1 MYQINL
7 QNPFANKNININN
20 QILALMKNNP
30 QLRYIKGY
38 ENIYYNKNQIKEE
51 EKKNNAINFL
61 QISEQINNNQ
71 ININQN
77 IPNNSNKFIEIK
89 NNVVPQIFNSK
100 ISPNMNL
107 GAGEPFFNNNNINQ
121 GNFQNFTKY
130 VNDNK
135 IDNISGVPKQFQDNN
150 SQNNFQIPKQFQENN
165 SQNNMININSI
176 PPNINGQLGNNMINI
191 NNIPKNYNNNNSFII
206 INPEPQININDNQS
220 NTNIKNPIFN
230 LDIQN
235 NQKDKKKL
243 ELFTE
248 ALAQTSNNIIPN
260 TLEINNKITIK
271 FIFRDNNDPI
281 ELSNIDPNKKFSEIL
296 SNFLNAENIPNLDPQ
311 SVTAIHNCNIVNK
324 DRTLNENY
332 IKNEDK
338 ILLYSLSKQKKNS
351 NLEEDDK
358 EIISRFLDEYK
369 ANKLCVY
376 LIELEYSKNPANEI
390 PKFDINKDT
399 DELISFLLYR
409 ARKSNPGINILEHE
423 HQLVCCLTNYNWKC
437 NLCNKTYTCNEEKFC
452 CTVCDYY
459 LCQKCRKLKDYERR
473 KTIKKDITPDNGIY
487 REKYLKTNYHKEHK
501 LIYCITSR
509 NYFGETFWNCD
520 ICGKKYNN
528 WGFYCSICEFDL
540 CNDCRLKEKNK

>member
-165 SQNNMININSI
+165 SQNNMININNI
-176 PPNINGQLGNNMINI
+176 PLNINGQLGNNMIDM
-191 NNIPKNYNNNNSFII
+191 NNIQKNNDNNNNII

-281 ELSNIDPNKKFSEIL
+281 ELSNFQI
-296 SNFLNAENIPNLDPQ
+296 
-311 SVTAIHNCNIVNK
+311 
-324 DRTLNENY
+324 
-332 IKNEDK
+332 
-338 ILLYSLSKQKKNS
+338 
-351 NLEEDDK
+351 
-358 EIISRFLDEYK
+358 
-369 ANKLCVY
+369 
-376 LIELEYSKNPANEI
+376 
-390 PKFDINKDT
+390 
-399 DELISFLLYR
+399 
-409 ARKSNPGINILEHE
+409 
-423 HQLVCCLTNYNWKC
+423 
-437 NLCNKTYTCNEEKFC
+437 
-452 CTVCDYY
+452 
-459 LCQKCRKLKDYERR
+459 
-473 KTIKKDITPDNGIY
+473 
-487 REKYLKTNYHKEHK
+487 
-501 LIYCITSR
+501 
-509 NYFGETFWNCD
+509 
-520 ICGKKYNN
+520 
-528 WGFYCSICEFDL
+528 
-540 CNDCRLKEKNK
+540 